1 LSDPDISEHSMQIE
15 TATPDQLDQVAPLFN
30 AYRVFYEQPSDL
42 AAARAFLA
50 ERLARGDSRILLA
63 SDAGEALGFTQLYA
77 SWSSVSMRTIWI
89 LNDLFV
95 APGGRRRGVGR
106 LLLRAARVFAAGT
119 GAVRLELST
128 QKTNLAAQA
137 LYESEGWQR
146 EEKFFR
152 YQLAVDP

>member
-1 LSDPDISEHSMQIE
+1 MQIE
-15 TATPDQLDQVAPLFN
+15 TAAPDHLDQVAPLFD
-30 AYRVFYEQPSDL
+30 AYRVFYEQASDL

-50 ERLARGDSRILLA
+50 ERLARGDSHILLA
-63 SDAGEALGFTQLYA
+63 REAGETLGFIQLYA
-77 SWSSVSMRTIWI
+77 SRSSVSMRTIWI

-106 LLLRAARVFAAGT
+106 LLLRAARDFAAGT

-152 YQLAVDP
+152 YQLAVDR

>member
-1 LSDPDISEHSMQIE
+1 MQIE
-15 TATPDQLDQVAPLFN
+15 VATKDHLEQIAPLFD

-42 AAARAFLA
+42 AASRAFIA
-50 ERLARGDSRILLA
+50 ERLERGDSHILLA
-63 SDAGEALGFTQLYA
+63 REAGKAVGFTQLYA
-77 SWSSVSMRTIWI
+77 SLSSVSMRKIWI

-95 APGGRRRGVGR
+95 APVGRRRGVGR
-106 LLLRAARVFAAGT
+106 MLLRAARDFATAT

-152 YQLAVDP
+152 YQLAVDR

>member
-1 LSDPDISEHSMQIE
+1 LSEPDVSECSMQIE
-15 TATPDQLDQVAPLFN
+15 TATPDHLDQVATLFD
-30 AYRVFYEQPSDL
+30 AYRVFYEQPADL

-50 ERLARGDSRILLA
+50 ERLARGDSHILLA
-63 SDAGEALGFTQLYA
+63 SDAGKALGFTQLFA

-106 LLLRAARVFAAGT
+106 LLLRAARDFAAGT

-128 QKTNLAAQA
+128 QKTNLAAQT

-152 YQLAVDP
+152 YQLAVAR